1 MSATPGKVQV
11 DGVAEV
17 GGQRA
22 FVLHYVQARDPGLV
36 GRPFFAAYDTSARWL
51 TDLKP
56 LAGAG
61 PLPGVD

>member
-1 MSATPGKVQV
+1 MSAIPGKVQV

-22 FVLHYVQARDPGLV
+22 FVLHYVQARDPELV
-36 GRPFFAAYDTSARWL
+36 GRPFFAAYDPDARWL

-56 LAGAG
+56 LHGETH
-61 PLPGVD
+61 LPGLG